1 MAKTGR
7 NPLTNTLED
16 AVQHREIEKRNMWP
30 TPMKGD
36 AHLSSTEEVAKKRI
50 KEGKIT
56 LSRAVQSKMWPTPTS
71 TDGQRGDVKNLDG
84 YRRRKEKWKKKGVNI
99 QKPLDVAVALD
110 EEKKMWPT
118 PLARDVKDLAVKPT
132 WKKSLQS
139 NLPREVMKEEKKTW
153 KKRKI
158 E

>member
-1 MAKTGR
+1 
-7 NPLTNTLED
+7 
-16 AVQHREIEKRNMWP
+16 
-30 TPMKGD
+30 
-36 AHLSSTEEVAKKRI
+36 
-50 KEGKIT
+50 
-56 LSRAVQSKMWPTPTS
+56 MWPTPTS